1 MTIGQVGQV
10 GQVGRV
16 GQTRRVTT
24 VLVLSVLFVLGG
36 GRLAAA
42 ATCSGTPGPSGTV
55 DLKMGT
61 FTRPFTVRLPAAYDA
76 RTPGPLIFLF
86 HPGGMNAQYMQ
97 GRVPVSRVW
106 PEAIAV
112 YPNAMPRLGGGAG
125 GFQPAWQ
132 NRPGDLDDRDIAYF
146 DAMLDWLRA
155 NQCFDE
161 TRVFVMGYSNGAGL
175 SSVLACERAT
185 AIAGVAIASG
195 NLSCTL
201 PEPRPIIL
209 NHGLRDATI
218 PYQRGVDAAAAWA
231 TRNGCRAPPKSGM
244 PGCFAAE
251 SCSAAPVVLCTF
263 DGGHEYNEPFTKT
276 FVDFLKMPRK

>member
-1 MTIGQVGQV
+1 MRATAVSIFTGVP
-10 GQVGRV
+10 
-16 GQTRRVTT
+16 RRSCWDGKPPQPV
-24 VLVLSVLFVLGG
+24 
-36 GRLAAA
+36 
-42 ATCSGTPGPSGTV
+42 
-55 DLKMGT
+55 GT

-76 RTPGPLIFLF
+76 RTPAPLIFLF

-97 GRVPVSRVW
+97 GRVPVALVW

-132 NRPGDLDDRDIAYF
+132 NRPGDLDDRDVAYF

-155 NQCFDE
+155 NHCFDK

-209 NHGLRDATI
+209 NHGLRDTTI
-218 PYQRGVDAAAAWA
+218 PYQRGVEAAAAWA
-231 TRNGCRAPPKSGM
+231 TRNGCSAPPKSGM

-276 FVDFLKMPRK
+276 FADFLRMPRK